1 MRWDTICSPV
11 AHGGLGVRKLR
22 AWLWRYGLE
31 WNRLGRRVLVAKYGS
46 SDGAGTPTMSMVLM
60 VMVCGKAS

>member
-1 MRWDTICSPV
+1 M
-11 AHGGLGVRKLR
+11 RKLR